1 MAQKSKL
8 KVTPK
13 TNKKPKLILSVEASI
28 RSLLVEQIQSAIDT
42 ASEQDASA
50 DFTAGLEVA
59 LAIITDT
66 LNATPEELENVEA

>member
-1 MAQKSKL
+1 MAHISKV

-13 TNKKPKLILSVEASI
+13 TPKLILSVEASV
-28 RSLLVEQIQSAIDT
+28 RSQLIEQIQSAIDT
-42 ASEQDASA
+42 ASDQNASA

-66 LNATPEELENVEA
+66 LDARPEELRNAEA